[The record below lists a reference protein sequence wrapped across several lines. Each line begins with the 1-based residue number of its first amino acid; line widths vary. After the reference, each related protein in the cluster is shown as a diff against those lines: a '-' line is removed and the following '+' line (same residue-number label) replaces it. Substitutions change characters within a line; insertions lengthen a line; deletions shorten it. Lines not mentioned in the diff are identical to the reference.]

1 MVEESLGGA
10 KPEVSS
16 SSRPLENQSLTEAK
30 IKPAEGVISVRNKQ
44 MAENGVKCEKATLV
58 MIPPGPSAL
67 REGAGSGVLGR
78 WVALHQERASHRE
91 PLSRLSFGV
100 MVTALRGGVKVSSHC
115 DWATVEVRQGQILRS
130 GLIERKTLRV
140 VLRVQAI
147 HPCELCQHSAG
158 WKADR
163 RRRRSWVVWPSSV
176 SAGVW

>member
-67 REGAGSGVLGR
+67 REGAGSGVLGLGLLCIKNGR
-78 WVALHQERASHRE
+78 LIASHFHDS
-91 PLSRLSFGV
+91 LL
-100 MVTALRGGVKVSSHC
+100 VS
-115 DWATVEVRQGQILRS
+115 W
-130 GLIERKTLRV
+130 
-140 VLRVQAI
+140 
-147 HPCELCQHSAG
+147 
-158 WKADR
+158 
-163 RRRRSWVVWPSSV
+163 
-176 SAGVW
+176 